1 MMLISYHF
9 LCLIRNQRRIE
20 RMLTADCCNHFAH
33 LLRKTNND
41 EQNKHNLLR
50 KKKKYSQ
57 DKQIER
63 QFVYV
68 NADKAAARVDI
79 INGISK
85 HVWQINCSRNFWQS
99 TRQDMARRR
108 VQCNIEKIS
117 GCVLHECEKWFSFID
132 NDLVKCTPSTFISCI
147 SPVVW
152 DHHQPFSAH
161 FHILHFRRSNQ
172 QFIKIVHTR
181 SNAIDIDT
189 TMTDTKILRL
199 GNAKWMRYE
208 IAVDARTGS

>member
-9 LCLIRNQRRIE
+9 LCLIRNQRKSNE
-20 RMLTADCCNHFAH
+20 CWLLTAAIISLIFYVKQTTMN
-33 LLRKTNND
+33 RTNTIYCV
-41 EQNKHNLLR
+41 

-172 QFIKIVHTR
+172 QFVKIVHTR

-189 TMTDTKILRL
+189 TMTDTKILRS